1 MNKIKFLSNRI
12 QYEKWNII
20 IKQNYKKYVLIKK
33 FITNKKLRLIINYKN
48 NKKLINKKIIIF
60 YN

>member
-20 IKQNYKKYVLIKK
+20 IKQNYKKYVLIEK